1 MNKRFALFAAVMLSF
16 GFAVADRAAALEK
29 KAYDAAAVASDM
41 VAGKSVVIHV
51 TAPWC
56 STCTAQKSAIE
67 TFKDD
72 PALKDVV
79 LYELDYDNGGA
90 ALKDLNVRS
99 QSTLI
104 AYKGETETGRSAGDT
119 SAKGIETLM
128 KSAL

>member
-16 GFAVADRAAALEK
+16 GFAVADPAAALEK

>member
-16 GFAVADRAAALEK
+16 GFAVADPAAALEK

-104 AYKGETETGRSAGDT
+104 AYKGEMETGRSAGDT

>member
-1 MNKRFALFAAVMLSF
+1 MIKRLAMFAVVMLSF
-16 GFAVADRAAALEK
+16 VLAVAEPAAALEK
-29 KAYDAAAVASDM
+29 KAYDAAAVAADQA
-41 VAGKSVVIHV
+41 AGKAVVIHV

-67 TFKDD
+67 TFKDE

-79 LYELDYDNGGA
+79 LYELDYDTGGG

-104 AYKGETETGRSAGDT
+104 AYKGKTETGRSAGDT
-119 SAKGIETLM
+119 SAKGIEALM